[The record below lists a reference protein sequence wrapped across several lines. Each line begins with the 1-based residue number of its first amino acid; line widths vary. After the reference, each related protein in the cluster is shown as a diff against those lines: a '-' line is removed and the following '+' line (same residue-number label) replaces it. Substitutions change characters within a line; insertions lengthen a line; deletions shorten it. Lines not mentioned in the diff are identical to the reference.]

1 MVNEDLTA
9 TDRYGA
15 GVEKA
20 GVRAEEPAPDREAP
34 FYISWAEQVA
44 LLKEFGEV
52 AVRFESN
59 RVWLMR
65 TPADKF
71 ARASAFVE
79 RLRSLP
85 TPEPSHD

>member
-1 MVNEDLTA
+1 MTETHAPGVDP
-9 TDRYGA
+9 A
-15 GVEKA
+15 G
-20 GVRAEEPAPDREAP
+20 GRAEGP
-34 FYISWAEQVA
+34 FYISCDEQVA

-52 AVRFESN
+52 AVRFGAN

-85 TPEPSHD
+85 TPEPSHEAV